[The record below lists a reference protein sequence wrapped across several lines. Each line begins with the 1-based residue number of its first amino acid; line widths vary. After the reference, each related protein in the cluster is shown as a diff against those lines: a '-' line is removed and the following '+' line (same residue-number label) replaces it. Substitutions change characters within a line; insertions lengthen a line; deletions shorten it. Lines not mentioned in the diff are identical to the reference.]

1 MKKVLLNEVVKELN
15 LQVIWGNDFLK
26 KEIIKPMSS
35 RPCVEIYAGYFEY
48 FEKDRIQVIGSKEL
62 AIFDLLKEEDK
73 KNRLRELF
81 SYNSPAFIFT
91 KNAEVP
97 KVVVEVAIE
106 KNMPILK
113 SDLTTSALIGNL
125 YAFLSN
131 RLAPRQLVDGVMLD
145 VYGVGVLI
153 TGEDGIGKSETALE
167 LVKRGHLLVS
177 DDETKVYQ
185 REPGMLICES
195 SDVRAKLIDI
205 KDIGVIDIV
214 NLFGIGAYRKSKHLM
229 LVIELVKNESEMKK
243 LKEVK
248 FFDTTVPHLSILVES
263 GRNIA
268 SLIETAAMNHQ
279 LHMNGLNGDNELNKR
294 LENEVIR
301 RGK

>member
-26 KEIIKPMSS
+26 REINKPMTS
-35 RPCVEIYAGYFEY
+35 RPSVEIYTGYFDY
-48 FEKDRIQVIGSKEL
+48 FEKDRLQIIGSKEL
-62 AIFDLLKEEDK
+62 AIFELLKDEEK
-73 KNRLRELF
+73 KNRLKELF

-106 KNMPILK
+106 KGMPILK

-125 YAFLSN
+125 YAYLSN
-131 RLAPRQLVDGVMLD
+131 RLAARQVVEGVMLD
-145 VYGVGVLI
+145 VFGVGVLI
-153 TGEDGIGKSETALE
+153 SGVCGIGKSETALE

-177 DDETKVYQ
+177 DEETRIYQ
-185 REPGMLICES
+185 REPGMLIGES

-229 LVIELVKNESEMKK
+229 LVIELVRTEEEMKK
-243 LKEVK
+243 ESTIK
-248 FFDTTVPHLSILVES
+248 FFDTTVPHLTILVES

-279 LHMNGLNGDNELNKR
+279 LHMTGLNGDSELNKR
-294 LENEVIR
+294 LANEVIR